1 MEELQAF
8 LKSIAKP
15 TVVVI
20 LTVFIL
26 VFTRSILD
34 KTIGVASKKR
44 AYRRVIMGVVTL
56 ACLMIFVF
64 ALPNEGNLRGQVVG
78 LVGIL
83 ISGAIALS
91 STTFLGNAL
100 AGIMSRSVNTFRPG
114 DFISVN
120 GHRGRVSVRGF
131 FHTEIQSD
139 DRDLTTLPNLF
150 LATNPVKVTNSG
162 GTVIRT
168 KISLGYDEPRL
179 KIEKLLIEAAERAEL
194 SDPFVQVVEL
204 GDFSVVYRVNGLLTD
219 TSRFLSAQSKLNAMV
234 LDSLHEAN
242 VEIVS
247 PSFMNT
253 RNVGTKEFIPSIQSP
268 LDQNDVQTEQ
278 NSPEKI
284 IFDKALQ
291 AELIEDHK
299 RQLEEIKAEMELLK
313 ENSKKASSSE
323 QKESCA
329 SLLKSKERRA
339 KQLKC
344 RILRM
349 TDDIDK
355 SK

>member
-15 TVVVI
+15 TAVVI

-34 KTIGVASKKR
+34 KTIGSRGKKR
-44 AYRRVIMGVVTL
+44 AYRHTIMGLVTL

-78 LVGIL
+78 LMGIL

-120 GHRGRVSVRGF
+120 GHRGRVSARGF

-139 DRDLTTLPNLF
+139 DRDLTTFPNLF

-162 GTVIRT
+162 GTIIRT
-168 KISLGYDEPRL
+168 KVSLGYDEPRH
-179 KIEKLLIEAAERAEL
+179 KIEKLLIHAAEMAKL

-204 GDFSVVYRVNGLLTD
+204 GDFSIVYRVNGLLTD
-219 TSRFLSAQSKLNAMV
+219 TSRFLSAQSNLNAMV
-234 LDSLHEAN
+234 LDSLHEAK

-247 PSFMNT
+247 PNFMNT
-253 RNVGTKEFIPSIQSP
+253 RNVEGAVFIPATPSP
-268 LDQNDVQTEQ
+268 LDQKSSTKEQ
-278 NSPEKI
+278 SSPENI

-291 AELIEDHK
+291 AELLEDHK
-299 RQLEEIKAEMELLK
+299 RQLEEANAELEQLK
-313 ENSKKASSSE
+313 ERAKKTSSDE
-323 QKESCA
+323 QKEA
-329 SLLKSKERRA
+329 TAQLVQSKKKRI
-339 KQLKC
+339 KLLKC
-344 RILRM
+344 RISRM
-349 TDDIDK
+349 TAEIDN